1 MSIMISELLL
11 RVLLIQVIFIPL
23 ILSFSFNKNPFGPV
37 HLVKRYS
44 TSLSGSNTIL
54 SSREEKY
61 SDLAE
66 TTVTFDV
73 TDTLIQLRE
82 EVGHYYRE
90 AIMKEICDIG
100 IEHMKVPTANKFTQ
114 GFIMAYKSQMQ
125 KEPNYG
131 SHSNNMA
138 GDNKKSSR
146 DWWKQVVYQ
155 SFQNT
160 FTGDDIHFLLDG
172 TSKDRTHDEKKV
184 SVNINDDKGGLFDEL
199 FSLFETQN
207 VWEVK
212 PGASELLQT
221 LSKKHMTIGVLS
233 NFDERL
239 HKLLDNLELSKY
251 FDFILTSQEIG
262 YAKPDPKTFE
272 YIMKRQKSDGTNMV
286 HVGNSLKADVVGAI
300 NSGWSVIY
308 IPSNSD
314 TVIEKEESIL
324 IQNDVL
330 SKIKESK
337 KSEKEQFVIDND
349 ILSKLLIVNNLSDV
363 LASLKSINSS
373 KLV

>member
-1 MSIMISELLL
+1 
-11 RVLLIQVIFIPL
+11 
-23 ILSFSFNKNPFGPV
+23 
-37 HLVKRYS
+37 VKRYS
-44 TSLSGSNTIL
+44 TLLSSGSNTIL

-61 SDLAE
+61 CDLPE

-138 GDNKKSSR
+138 EDNKKSSR

-160 FTGDDIHFLLDG
+160 FTREENDNIHFLLDG
-172 TSKDRTHDEKKV
+172 TSNDKSDDGKKL

-207 VWEVK
+207 VWEVR

-221 LSKKHMTIGVLS
+221 LSQKHMTIGVLS

-262 YAKPDPKTFE
+262 YAKPNPKTFE
-272 YIMKRQKSDGTNMV
+272 YIMKRQKSDGNNMV

-314 TVIEKEESIL
+314 TIIEKEESIL

-337 KSEKEQFVIDND
+337 KSEKEPFVIDND
-349 ILSKLLIVNNLSDV
+349 ILSRLLIVNNLSDV
-363 LASLKSINSS
+363 LVSLKSINSS